1 MKENLVQKF
10 NDWLINFV
18 EQPNALFN
26 NWPICPYA
34 RQARVSNNIEVFYSE
49 VKDFTASVIK
59 SIALLESKEV
69 VIILFDQNDISVNEL
84 DIYLETANKDLM
96 SVDYVILEDH
106 PNREEVI
113 NGLTLNFKESGLLI
127 IQKLS
132 KLNEASTKL
141 REKNYYAYWSKENLK
156 DVVDWRTK

>member
-1 MKENLVQKF
+1 MKETLVQKF

-18 EQPNALFN
+18 EQPNELFN

-34 RQARVSNNIEVFYSE
+34 RQTRLSNNIEVFYSE
-49 VKDFTASVIK
+49 VKDFTSSVIK
-59 SIALLESKEV
+59 SVALLESKEV
-69 VIILFDQNDISVNEL
+69 VIILFDHNDISVNEL

-106 PNREEVI
+106 PNRKEVI

-132 KLNEASTKL
+132 KLNEASAKL
-141 REKNYYAYWSKENLK
+141 REKNYYAHWSKENLK